1 MIKFILPAVILILII
16 IFWEKINEFLLSKF
30 KIKLN
35 YIAIIILVL
44 ILVLPNF
51 LRSNSNIKQFISN
64 FSIWIIIILVIF
76 GLMYFLM

>member
-1 MIKFILPAVILILII
+1 MDNNNISNIWIDVFFNVNRFMIKFILPAVILILII

-44 ILVLPNF
+44 LLVVLS
-51 LRSNSNIKQFISN
+51 L
-64 FSIWIIIILVIF
+64 L
-76 GLMYFLM
+76 LYF